1 MNLNKFLIFFRLLA
15 PEIAE
20 QDGIMPDQPELNSQP
35 DAVLVQR
42 LRSGQQEAFE
52 ILYDRYSRL
61 VFSTAL
67 RVLNHVQ
74 EAEDITQDV
83 FVSLWQKD
91 SYNPSR
97 GSLTS
102 FLCLLARSRALD
114 KLRSRSSGQKSLNRW
129 QNFLSPEAPQP
140 TPFEQASLQER
151 QGFVKAA
158 ITQLPDPQRQVL
170 EMVYFTGLSQSEISN
185 QLNLPLGTV
194 KTRSRQGLLKLGQLL
209 KTVLE

>member
-1 MNLNKFLIFFRLLA
+1 
-15 PEIAE
+15 
-20 QDGIMPDQPELNSQP
+20 MPDQPELTSQML
-35 DAVLVQR
+35 DADLVQR
-42 LRSGQQEAFE
+42 LRAGQQEAFE

-91 SYNPSR
+91 SYSPDR

-102 FLCLLARSRALD
+102 FLCLVARSRSLD
-114 KLRSRSSGQKSLNRW
+114 KLRSRSSSQKSLNRW
-129 QNFLSPEAPQP
+129 QSFLSPEAPQP

-170 EMVYFTGLSQSEISN
+170 EMVYFTGLTQSEISN
-185 QLNLPLGTV
+185 QLDLPLGTV

>member
-1 MNLNKFLIFFRLLA
+1 
-15 PEIAE
+15 
-20 QDGIMPDQPELNSQP
+20 MPDQPEFESNSS
-35 DAVLVQR
+35 DAALVQR

-67 RVLNHVQ
+67 RVLNQVQ

-91 SYNPSR
+91 SYNPNR

-102 FLCLLARSRALD
+102 FLCLLARSRAVD
-114 KLRSRSSGQKSLNRW
+114 KLRSRSSSQKSLNRW
-129 QNFLSPEAPQP
+129 QSILSPEAPEP

-151 QGFVKAA
+151 QGFVKEA

-170 EMVYFTGLSQSEISN
+170 EMVYYTGLSQSEISN
-185 QLNLPLGTV
+185 QLEVPLGTV